1 MKWSL
6 IFLFFLAFSVLSCK
20 EPEAKN
26 HSKQVDTD
34 ILWVKMLVE
43 IPAGTIK
50 KYELNKTSG
59 QLEMDSVDGKPRLIE
74 YLGYPANYGMI
85 PKTILPKNKGGDG
98 DPLDIITIGPPA
110 ERGSIIDCKV
120 IGILALKD
128 QGEQDDKLIAISK
141 GSSMIGINSV
151 KELQKNY
158 PGITEIIETWFTNYK
173 GKGKMV
179 SSGYKD
185 KKAAQEIY
193 SIAKQSFEE

>member
-1 MKWSL
+1 ML
-6 IFLFFLAFSVLSCK
+6 I
-20 EPEAKN
+20 
-26 HSKQVDTD
+26 
-34 ILWVKMLVE
+34 E

-50 KYELNKTSG
+50 KYELNKTNG
-59 QLEMDSVDGKPRLIE
+59 QLEIDSVDDQPRLIE

-85 PKTILPKNKGGDG
+85 PQTILPKNKGGDG

-120 IGILALKD
+120 IGLLELKD
-128 QGEQDDKLIAISK
+128 RGEQDDKLIAISRN
-141 GSSMIGINSV
+141 SSLIEINSIQ
-151 KELQKNY
+151 ELQKNY
-158 PGITEIIETWFTNYK
+158 PGITEIIETWFINYK

-179 SSGYKD
+179 SAGYKD

>member
-110 ERGSIIDCKV
+110 ERGSIIQCKV

-128 QGEQDDKLIAISK
+128 RGEQDDKLIAISK

>member
-6 IFLFFLAFSVLSCK
+6 IFLFFITFSVFSCK
-20 EPEAKN
+20 EREAKN
-26 HSKQVDTD
+26 TSEQADAD